1 MNHRPVLYYFHD
13 PMCSWCW
20 GFKPVLNKLIKNIS
34 DIVEIEYILGGLAK
48 DSEATMSVDMQ
59 SQIENTWRRIQQTI
73 PGTQFNFDF
82 WKNCTPRRSTYP
94 ACRAV
99 IAARQQDTINDVK
112 MISAIQKAYYT
123 QSLNPS
129 DYPVLYHLAQN
140 LELDTKQFKDDIH
153 AVKTQYELEQQIAF
167 ANSVGANSFPSLF
180 LHYQQQYYPIVLD
193 YNNVDI
199 IVEHIKSYLS

>member
-1 MNHRPVLYYFHD
+1 MNPKPVLYYFHD

-20 GFKPVLNKLIKNIS
+20 GFKPVLNELIKNIS
-34 DIVEIEYILGGLAK
+34 DVVEIEYILGGLAK
-48 DSEATMSVDMQ
+48 DSEATMPVEMQ

-99 IAARQQDTINDVK
+99 IAAKQQGITNNAR

-123 QSLNPS
+123 ESLNPS
-129 DYPVLYHLAQN
+129 DYPVLYQLAQN
-140 LELDTKQFKDDIH
+140 LKLDTEQFKADIH
-153 AVKTQYELEQQIAF
+153 ATETQHELERQIEF
-167 ANSVGANSFPSLF
+167 ARSIGANSFPFLF
-180 LHYQQQYYPIVLD
+180 LPEEVCI
-193 YNNVDI
+193 N
-199 IVEHIKSYLS
+199 